1 MNDKIKTN
9 EELIKELHKS
19 HKEYDLLKTSYSKDI
34 IERKQTEQT
43 LKECENNLKERIK
56 ELNGIYSLGNLAEE
70 FNKLEDIYHAF
81 VNNVVLESMQFP
93 EKVFVSLEINRKKY
107 SNIENFK
114 LLESRKYLSAPIK
127 IYGKQ
132 AGELIVAYTEDLPFI
147 DFFEQ
152 NLINNYAER
161 ISKITERIKTQQTL
175 EESEIKYR
183 NLVDNLG
190 EGIGIVNVNE
200 EFLFVNSAAERIFGV
215 GKGELLGKN
224 LKEFL
229 SEEHYINILNQT
241 KIREK
246 EQSSSYETELTLP
259 NSEKRNILITAVPQF
274 DDNEMFIGT
283 YGIFRDITEQKKV
296 EKALRESESSLRNA
310 QEIAEMGNWELDLI
324 NQKVKWSENCFVI
337 YGLKPFEIEPTFEY
351 FKSRVHPDDLHLVD
365 DAFKNIIR
373 YKAPD
378 TSELQIIFPD
388 GTVRWFQNDMIP
400 IFQGDKLVA
409 LKGINLD
416 ITERKKSEE
425 SLKSINE
432 RFALAT
438 TAAAISVWEH
448 DFITDMIQ
456 IDDNFNKIYGNTQS
470 NYQIE
475 FNQFNKFIHPDD
487 VDIIKINIEEAIKSD
502 KNMNY
507 EFRIIRPDGNIRNIS
522 AYGKI
527 VKDKTNKPIKFIG
540 VNMDI
545 SDFKNAELAIKE
557 NERKLLQLNVDKDR
571 FISILSHDLK
581 SPFNNLLGLSE
592 VLTEDIRKLDI
603 AEIEDIANNIY
614 KSARISYNL
623 LEDILMWAR
632 TQQGKIPFKL
642 QNLSFADICKNILE
656 ILNPNAN
663 AKNIAIN
670 YSAPNEIN
678 VFADI
683 DMLKTVLRNLLSN
696 AIKFTNKNGAI
707 DIYAEENAGN
717 VTITV
722 SDNGVGIQ
730 PDNLTK
736 LFDISEV
743 LTTSGTAKETGTG
756 LGLLL
761 CKEFVE
767 KHGGKIWVESEVG
780 KGSDFKFTLPIPV
793 EQVNDINN

>member
-1 MNDKIKTN
+1 
-9 EELIKELHKS
+9 
-19 HKEYDLLKTSYSKDI
+19 
-34 IERKQTEQT
+34 
-43 LKECENNLKERIK
+43 
-56 ELNGIYSLGNLAEE
+56 
-70 FNKLEDIYHAF
+70 
-81 VNNVVLESMQFP
+81 
-93 EKVFVSLEINRKKY
+93 
-107 SNIENFK
+107 
-114 LLESRKYLSAPIK
+114 
-127 IYGKQ
+127 
-132 AGELIVAYTEDLPFI
+132 
-147 DFFEQ
+147 
-152 NLINNYAER
+152 
-161 ISKITERIKTQQTL
+161 
-175 EESEIKYR
+175 
-183 NLVDNLG
+183 
-190 EGIGIVNVNE
+190 
-200 EFLFVNSAAERIFGV
+200 
-215 GKGELLGKN
+215 
-224 LKEFL
+224 
-229 SEEHYINILNQT
+229 
-241 KIREK
+241 
-246 EQSSSYETELTLP
+246 
-259 NSEKRNILITAVPQF
+259 
-274 DDNEMFIGT
+274 
-283 YGIFRDITEQKKV
+283 
-296 EKALRESESSLRNA
+296 
-310 QEIAEMGNWELDLI
+310 
-324 NQKVKWSENCFVI
+324 
-337 YGLKPFEIEPTFEY
+337 
-351 FKSRVHPDDLHLVD
+351 
-365 DAFKNIIR
+365 
-373 YKAPD
+373 
-378 TSELQIIFPD
+378 
-388 GTVRWFQNDMIP
+388 MIP